1 MPMLL
6 LYVMCNDECVAGL
19 SRLCVMAERN
29 IYAGEQLLYWYGD
42 TSKEALQ
49 NNEWLILINTS

>member
-49 NNEWLILINTS
+49 NNEWLINT